1 MPWKELCHK
10 LAPKVFKVIRIYSRK
25 NKKAL
30 QIGLSVHL
38 KPDKSSY
45 RRR

>member
-1 MPWKELCHK
+1 MGRTLPQKF
-10 LAPKVFKVIRIYSRK
+10 FKIIRIYQKK

>member
-1 MPWKELCHK
+1 MSWKELCPKNFSK
-10 LAPKVFKVIRIYSRK
+10 LSVFIRRK
-25 NKKAL
+25 IKKAL